1 MALIELDHVNIRTTR
16 LAEMARFYETVLELA
31 PGARPPF
38 RFDGAWLYCG
48 DKAAVHLVEAP
59 EAPDAPNPR
68 IEHFAFRAAG
78 LAGFL
83 DRLKSEG
90 VAYRIS
96 MVPDLGLR
104 QVNIFDPDGNHIE
117 IAFGPAEQ
125 ADDLSD
131 YAGGVRA

>member
-1 MALIELDHVNIRTTR
+1 MALIDLDHVNIRTTR

-48 DKAAVHLVEAP
+48 DKAAVHLVGVTEVPQAP
-59 EAPDAPNPR
+59 GAPKPR

-78 LAGFL
+78 LVDFL
-83 DRLKSEG
+83 ERLKSQN
-90 VAYRIS
+90 VAYRVS
-96 MVPDLGLR
+96 VVPELSIV

-117 IAFGPAEQ
+117 IAFRPEERVDELGH
-125 ADDLSD
+125 
-131 YAGGVRA
+131 YVGV